1 MKIRLTSTI
10 VRAIISIG
18 EYDSTQIC
26 LFGGEDVYIA
36 KRDEIKHRRLESGL
50 NKKELSLKAGLPAN
64 AIGRIEKGESEQTHP
79 LRARAI
85 AEALRCGVEDI
96 FTETKGA

>member
-1 MKIRLTSTI
+1 M
-10 VRAIISIG
+10 
-18 EYDSTQIC
+18 
-26 LFGGEDVYIA
+26 YIA

>member
-1 MKIRLTSTI
+1 M
-10 VRAIISIG
+10 
-18 EYDSTQIC
+18 
-26 LFGGEDVYIA
+26 FIA
-36 KRDEIKHRRLESGL
+36 KRDEIKRQRLECGL

-64 AIGRIEKGESEQTHP
+64 AVGRIEKGENEQTHP

-85 AEALRCGVEDI
+85 AEALQCGVEDI